1 LTVTAGPREITSAC
15 TGALLEFPCP
25 NFARP
30 TDVQVY
36 LLDGP
41 GAANEDGTLLVD
53 GDDYT
58 ISGSGED
65 GSAKIETA
73 VAYPFGQ
80 WIRAFRV
87 SEGAQVAEYEVNQGF
102 PAAATEYE
110 LDRLTLRDAELSGD
124 TSDVENRA
132 LRVPR
137 GETAAVLPGPD
148 DRKGSL
154 LGFSLFTGVREL
166 LTYANVSALLAPF
179 LTPLLAAI
187 NKGDPGG
194 NIMAI
199 GLFLAGG
206 TLNIPVG
213 TNIVRTSGYSADGKG
228 GAFYQYDAA
237 VDAAYVAAHPRSAF
251 VSANGRG
258 FRLSLDQQI
267 NVCMFGAVGDDAAND
282 GAAFVAALA
291 FCFAAAQAGTGFGDA
306 CPPLLAPFGRFYL
319 GAQTLD
325 ITHTIDFFGAGG
337 SPGGA
342 ATQLRWD
349 DATTGIRFQNG
360 DTTGDTG
367 TGAQAYPGSGG
378 SQLRRMYLKGGYS
391 GVESEH
397 HGVLRRATVHLE
409 DLFIDNFPG
418 DAVATIA
425 GADANGGN
433 ANRCSARRVKTPNC
447 RDGFRNA
454 GADSNAGSA
463 MDIDVSNVR
472 RWGVNDRSFLGNL
485 WNFNCETSGKTPGSI
500 PTIVSHDGF
509 WYSVVDG
516 QEAGAAVNA
525 PSGTTADNQW
535 WYYRLAGAPDVV
547 ANVPAWFNG
556 IVVRAG
562 GPIRTTQTTAPSY
575 LLRCQMEPF
584 QGPMQLTPPTL
595 VIGGFIPGNGVR
607 GVSTLRNT
615 PGGLETDDF
624 AVLRNAVFGNPFE
637 AVPRDNIVVIE
648 TTGANGSIMIR
659 HWAGGVATIP
669 ANFQGHSGSG
679 AFITGDPAISFFVPD
694 GLAAGIDAAGF
705 NIYGRPLKI
714 DGLQVVGPRQGA
726 IGNAVNAAAA
736 PTQAEFNALVGIV
749 NDLRDMAVAHGLIQ
763 P

>member
-291 FCFAAAQAGTGFGDA
+291 FCFANF
-306 CPPLLAPFGRFYL
+306 
-319 GAQTLD
+319 
-325 ITHTIDFFGAGG
+325 AGG
-337 SPGGA
+337 NRASAMPVRRCSRRSA
-342 ATQLRWD
+342 AFT
-349 DATTGIRFQNG
+349 
-360 DTTGDTG
+360 
-367 TGAQAYPGSGG
+367 
-378 SQLRRMYLKGGYS
+378 
-391 GVESEH
+391 
-397 HGVLRRATVHLE
+397 
-409 DLFIDNFPG
+409 
-418 DAVATIA
+418 
-425 GADANGGN
+425 
-433 ANRCSARRVKTPNC
+433 SARRRSTSPTRSTSSAPAEAPAARRRSCAGTTRRPASASRTATP
-447 RDGFRNA
+447 RA
-454 GADSNAGSA
+454 TPEPA
-463 MDIDVSNVR
+463 R
-472 RWGVNDRSFLGNL
+472 RPIRAAADRS
-485 WNFNCETSGKTPGSI
+485 
-500 PTIVSHDGF
+500 
-509 WYSVVDG
+509 
-516 QEAGAAVNA
+516 
-525 PSGTTADNQW
+525 
-535 WYYRLAGAPDVV
+535 
-547 ANVPAWFNG
+547 
-556 IVVRAG
+556 
-562 GPIRTTQTTAPSY
+562 
-575 LLRCQMEPF
+575 
-584 QGPMQLTPPTL
+584 
-595 VIGGFIPGNGVR
+595 
-607 GVSTLRNT
+607 
-615 PGGLETDDF
+615 
-624 AVLRNAVFGNPFE
+624 
-637 AVPRDNIVVIE
+637 
-648 TTGANGSIMIR
+648 
-659 HWAGGVATIP
+659 
-669 ANFQGHSGSG
+669 SG
-679 AFITGDPAISFFVPD
+679 ACT
-694 GLAAGIDAAGF
+694 
-705 NIYGRPLKI
+705 
-714 DGLQVVGPRQGA
+714 
-726 IGNAVNAAAA
+726 
-736 PTQAEFNALVGIV
+736 
-749 NDLRDMAVAHGLIQ
+749 
-763 P
+763 